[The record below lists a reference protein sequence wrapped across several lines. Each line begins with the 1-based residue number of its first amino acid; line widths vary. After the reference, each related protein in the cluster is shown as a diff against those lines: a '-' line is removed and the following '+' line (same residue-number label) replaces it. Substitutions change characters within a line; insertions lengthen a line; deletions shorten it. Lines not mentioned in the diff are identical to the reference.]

1 MSKVNKNTKSI
12 TRDLKIDETG
22 KKNTKYSDIP
32 LNSVT
37 QKFIK
42 EPLTIEALNRK
53 MKEMNNEVS
62 KQNDEE
68 GSKQKKNRK
77 QEEKAI
83 FFDIFIKPK
92 EKKIEEI
99 VEKRKQKQ
107 NASVTPVD
115 KDKPEKPYISNKVVE
130 NGKILGMNNTSS
142 QTNANFAKFTT
153 STITTTEEFKLT
165 KMDASL

>member
-62 KQNDEE
+62 NK
-68 GSKQKKNRK
+68 RR
-77 QEEKAI
+77 
-83 FFDIFIKPK
+83 
-92 EKKIEEI
+92 IENK
-99 VEKRKQKQ
+99 KRKQ
-107 NASVTPVD
+107 
-115 KDKPEKPYISNKVVE
+115 
-130 NGKILGMNNTSS
+130 
-142 QTNANFAKFTT
+142 F
-153 STITTTEEFKLT
+153 
-165 KMDASL
+165 SLIYS